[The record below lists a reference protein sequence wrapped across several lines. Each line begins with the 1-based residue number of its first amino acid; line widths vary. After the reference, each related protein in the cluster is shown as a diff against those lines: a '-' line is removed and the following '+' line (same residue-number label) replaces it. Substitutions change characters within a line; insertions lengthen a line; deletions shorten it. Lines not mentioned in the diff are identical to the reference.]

1 LRRSI
6 RIQEA
11 DFDVAA
17 EWRAMREALGG
28 NAGAIAAFC
37 GLVRD
42 VHGESEVKGLFLEHF
57 PGFTERSLDSI
68 LDRVE
73 RRWTLDAVSVLHRVG
88 RMHPGEQ
95 IVLVLVAGRH
105 RSEAFAACELVMDYL
120 KTDAIFWKKEIGVVD
135 ERWVEATGD
144 DQRRRRAW
152 DDDA

>member
-1 LRRSI
+1 MRRSI

-11 DFDVAA
+11 DFDVGL
-17 EWRAMREALGG
+17 EWRTMRDALGG
-28 NAGAIAAFC
+28 DAGAIAAFC

-42 VHGESEVKGLFLEHF
+42 VHGESAVRGLFLEHY
-57 PGFTERSLDSI
+57 PGVTEGSLDSI

-73 RRWTLDAVSVLHRVG
+73 QRWPLDGVTVVHRVG
-88 RMHPGEQ
+88 RLQAGEQ

-120 KTDAIFWKKEIGVVD
+120 KTEAVFWKKEIGEAL
-135 ERWVEATGD
+135 ERWVEPTGD

-152 DDDA
+152 DDD